1 MKKKIPTKADL
12 TQLQKL
18 YKTDEKIGERLGGV
32 PAYLVAYWRRKKN
45 VPKHSLPKFSERE
58 IMALWER
65 FGDDDKCGL
74 ELGISKAAFYNWRRK
89 YGIREKP
96 DFLKLEQLELSFPG
110 LKVHGGAGTLLG
122 QRTIVRKILC
132 GAAGVDPEVVSH
144 SVHLEPSLTI
154 VDDALEQV
162 VDVFKGHG
170 TELVWNPNKIICS
183 LGKSIFSDNECSAKS
198 RKKLNEFVRRQGLK
212 HALDHRAGASWQ
224 NAVEAG
230 LVYPGQCAVGSSV
243 DSSCAG
249 ALGAYVHTVDAT
261 QMGLVW
267 TKGKL
272 DVTIPNTIRVDING
286 RVPKAVSAT
295 DIAFAVSKL
304 LGGQQVAGRVIEYYG
319 SVVSHMEIAERLTLV
334 SHAPLMEAVGAIC
347 GFDSITRRFLAGRT
361 SHQFVPQIADKDAAY
376 DGVYTVNVDQ
386 LAPEAMALGKRK
398 GIKLVAD
405 IEDLSVQVV
414 VAGLSCG
421 GIEDLRLMA
430 EIIRTK
436 QVHSDCRMYVL
447 PATRSVYLE
456 ALRKGLIRVFVECGA
471 VVIAPG
477 TEGAIAPL
485 SKLLNPGERCL
496 ITAGAEILG
505 LKHLEEL
512 DLYLCSP
519 ATAVTSAINGRITD
533 PTRYVK

>member
-45 VPKHSLPKFSERE
+45 VPKHSLPKFSERD

-74 ELGISKAAFYNWRRK
+74 ELGISKAAYYNWRRK

-122 QRTIVRKILC
+122 QRTIARKILC
-132 GAAGVDPEVVSH
+132 AASGIDPDEVGD
-144 SVHLEPSLTI
+144 SVHIEPSLAI
-154 VDDALEQV
+154 VDDTIEQV
-162 VDVFKGHG
+162 VDAFKSHG
-170 TELVWNPNKIICS
+170 AELVWNPNKIICS
-183 LGKSIFSDNECSAKS
+183 LSKSIFADNDVNAKS
-198 RKKLNEFVRRQGLK
+198 RKKLHDFVRRQGIK
-212 HALDHRAGASWQ
+212 QALDHRAGTSWQ
-224 NAVEAG
+224 NAIDLG
-230 LVYPGQCAVGSSV
+230 LVHPGHCVVGGGLESA
-243 DSSCAG
+243 CAG
-249 ALGAYVHTVDAT
+249 ALGAYVHLVDAS
-261 QMGLVW
+261 QMGTLW

-272 DVTIPNTIRVDING
+272 DIAIPKTIRVDING
-286 RVPKAVSAT
+286 RMPKAVSAT
-295 DIAFAVSKL
+295 DVAFAVSKL
-304 LGGQQVAGRVIEYYG
+304 LGGQQVAGRIIEYYG
-319 SVVSHMEIAERLTLV
+319 SIVSHMEIAERLTLV
-334 SHAPLMEAVGAIC
+334 SHAPLMEATGAIC
-347 GFDSITRRFLAGRT
+347 GYDSITRRFLTGRT
-361 SHQFVPQIADKDAAY
+361 THQFIPQIADKDAAY
-376 DGVYTVNVDQ
+376 DAVYTVNVDQ
-386 LAPEAMALGKRK
+386 LVPEAMAFGKKR
-398 GIKLVAD
+398 GIKRVAD
-405 IEDLSVQVV
+405 IEDLAVQVV

-421 GIEDLRLMA
+421 GIEDLRFMA
-430 EIIRTK
+430 EILRTK
-436 QVHSDCRMYVL
+436 QVHADCRMYVL

-456 ALRKGLIRVFVECGA
+456 ALRKGLVRVFVECGA

-485 SKLLNPGERCL
+485 PKILNSGERCL

-505 LKHLEEL
+505 IKQLEEL
-512 DLYLCSP
+512 DIYLCSP

-533 PTRYVK
+533 PTRYIK

>member
-74 ELGISKAAFYNWRRK
+74 ELGISKPAFYNWRRK

-110 LKVHGGAGTLLG
+110 LRVHGGAGTLLG

-132 GAAGVDPEVVSH
+132 SPAGVDPDDIGE
-144 SVHLEPSLTI
+144 SVHVEPSLAI
-154 VDDALEQV
+154 VDDVLEQV
-162 VDVFKGHG
+162 VDAFKGHG

-183 LGKSIFSDNECSAKS
+183 LGKSIFSDHECSAKS
-198 RKKLNEFVRRQGLK
+198 RKKLHDFVRRQGLK
-212 HALDHRAGASWQ
+212 HALDHRVGTSWQ
-224 NAVEAG
+224 NAIETG
-230 LVYPGQCAVGSSV
+230 LVYPGNLVVGASAESV
-243 DSSCAG
+243 CAG
-249 ALGAYVHTVDAT
+249 ALGAYVHTLDVH
-261 QMGLVW
+261 QMGTLW
-267 TKGKL
+267 SKGKL
-272 DVTIPNTIRVDING
+272 DIAVPKTIRVDING
-286 RVPKAVSAT
+286 RTPKAVSAT

-319 SVVSHMEIAERLTLV
+319 SVVSHMEIAERLALV
-334 SHAPLMEAVGAIC
+334 SHAPLMEAKGAIC

-386 LAPEAMALGKRK
+386 LTPEAMAFGKRK
-398 GIKLVAD
+398 GIKRVAD
-405 IEDLSVQVV
+405 IEDLAVQVV

-421 GIEDLRLMA
+421 GFEDLRLMA
-430 EIIRTK
+430 EILRTK

-456 ALRKGLIRVFVECGA
+456 ALRKGLVRVFVECGA

-485 SKLLNPGERCL
+485 SKILNSGERCL
-496 ITAGAEILG
+496 ITSGAEILNV
-505 LKHLEEL
+505 KHLEEL
-512 DLYLCSP
+512 DIYLCSP
-519 ATAVTSAINGRITD
+519 ATAVVSAINGRITD